1 VPIGLG
7 AQARFCTLGLLASA
21 LLAAAATW
29 RIRAVVIWQAG
40 RGEATRRVYRQTGA
54 REGAL
59 ARLSRLLPSPSLDGN
74 PVLWR
79 EWHRRRPSRWSVAVW
94 GLYGVLSGGFSLWA
108 IVDALDSA
116 GPRSREAGAVINGLQ
131 VAAGL
136 LLLSVSATTS
146 LAEERQHGSLDVLL
160 ATPLSTRSI
169 VLGKWWGAFRGVP
182 PLTVLPV
189 LIAAALATHTG
200 FALGPALIG
209 GLVVAYGA
217 ALTSLGLALATW
229 LPRMGRAI
237 GLTAGLY
244 VVVTIGAIPFGTIL
258 FGKGPSGARDGFAAA
273 SPFWGVG
280 FSSAVF
286 GGTAG
291 PRHDIEKQAAWLAL
305 WIVAYGLVASGLL
318 LATLKTFNRCL
329 GRFDGPAPGGRLFP
343 RRARKPKTLF
353 PDAKPAL
360 DLDLRPPPAAP
371 LADPLASDHRSPG
384 SPTDR

>member
-1 VPIGLG
+1 
-7 AQARFCTLGLLASA
+7 
-21 LLAAAATW
+21 
-29 RIRAVVIWQAG
+29 
-40 RGEATRRVYRQTGA
+40 
-54 REGAL
+54 
-59 ARLSRLLPSPSLDGN
+59 
-74 PVLWR
+74 VLWR

-94 GLYGVLSGGFSLWA
+94 GLFGVLSGGFSLWA
-108 IVDALDSA
+108 IVDALGGA
-116 GPRSREAGAVINGLQ
+116 GPGSREAGAVISGMQ

-136 LLLSVSATTS
+136 LLLSVSAVTS
-146 LAEERQHGSLDVLL
+146 LAEERQRGSLDALL

-200 FALGPALIG
+200 FALGPALIC

-217 ALTSLGLALATW
+217 AITSLGLALATW

-237 GLTAGLY
+237 GLTVGLY
-244 VVVTIGAIPFGTIL
+244 VVVLIGAIPVGPIL

-291 PRHDIEKQAAWLAL
+291 RGHDIGEQAAWLAL
-305 WIVAYGLVASGLL
+305 WIVAYGLVAFGLL
-318 LATLKTFNRCL
+318 LATLRTFNRCL
-329 GRFDGPAPGGRLFP
+329 GRIDGRLPYKGPFP
-343 RRARKPKTLF
+343 RPARKPATWL
-353 PDAKPAL
+353 PDAEPAL
-360 DLDLRPPPAAP
+360 DLDLRSRPAAP
-371 LADPLASDHRSPG
+371 LADPLASDH
-384 SPTDR
+384 